1 MFLVRPPGASKARG
15 ALRQFRILDHGISV
29 VPLGTPTATPTE
41 YRLEHIAKVWAAD
54 DDPTEL
60 RMEILDTSKSGF
72 GCEIVRFCCEA
83 RTSLLTALLN
93 RLDDMNG
100 IGTSHAITR
109 SLFHLHASHD
119 RQESN

>member
-1 MFLVRPPGASKARG
+1 ML
-15 ALRQFRILDHGISV
+15 
-29 VPLGTPTATPTE
+29 PLGTPTVTPTE
-41 YRLEHIAKVWAAD
+41 YRLEHIAKVWAVD

-100 IGTSHAITR
+100 IGTSMQSRDYCSICM
-109 SLFHLHASHD
+109 LPMID
-119 RQESN
+119 RDRIKPGLL